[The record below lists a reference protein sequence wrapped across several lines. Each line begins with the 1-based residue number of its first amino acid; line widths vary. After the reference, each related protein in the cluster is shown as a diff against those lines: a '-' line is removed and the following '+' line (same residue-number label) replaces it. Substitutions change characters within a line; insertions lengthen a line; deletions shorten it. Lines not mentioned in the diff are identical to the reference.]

1 MKVNEINKTL
11 YEIAFIQ
18 NGEYGYNENNWKPSI
33 DENEIEEM
41 CCDDDGNYT
50 PATPLGYRDYK
61 ESRLQGLKNIFDQ
74 YPSVDLT
81 NDKLYNIKR
90 EDDLLKQYDK
100 IKTDNGEFIVVND
113 TEDKFF
119 VVNPDNKTFYIEY
132 VNL

>member
-1 MKVNEINKTL
+1 MKVNEINKAL

-18 NGEYGYNENNWKPSI
+18 NGEYGYHENNWKPSI
-33 DENEIEEM
+33 DKNEIEEM
-41 CCDDDGNYT
+41 CGDDDGNYT

-100 IKTDNGEFIVVND
+100 MKTDNGEFIVIND

-119 VVNPDNKTFYIEY
+119 VVNPDNKTFYVEY
-132 VNL
+132 VK

>member
-1 MKVNEINKTL
+1 
-11 YEIAFIQ
+11 
-18 NGEYGYNENNWKPSI
+18 
-33 DENEIEEM
+33 M
-41 CCDDDGNYT
+41 CGDDDGNYT

-61 ESRLQGLKNIFDQ
+61 ESRKQGLKNIFDQ
-74 YPSVDLT
+74 HPAVDLT

-132 VNL
+132 VK

>member
-1 MKVNEINKTL
+1 MKVNEINKDL

-18 NGEYGYNENNWKPSI
+18 NGEYGYHENNWKPSI

-41 CCDDDGNYT
+41 CGDDEGNYT

-61 ESRLQGLKNIFDQ
+61 ESRKQGLKNIFDQ
-74 YPSVDLT
+74 YPAVDLT

-100 IKTDNGEFIVVND
+100 IKTDNGEFIVIND

-119 VVNPDNKTFYIEY
+119 VVNPDNKTFYVEY
-132 VNL
+132 VK

>member
-1 MKVNEINKTL
+1 MKVNEINKAL

-18 NGEYGYNENNWKPSI
+18 NGEYGYHENNWKPSI
-33 DENEIEEM
+33 DEREIDTM
-41 CCDDDGNYT
+41 CGDDEGNYT

-81 NDKLYNIKR
+81 NDKLHNIKR

-100 IKTDNGEFIVVND
+100 IKTDKGDFIVVND

-119 VVNPDNKTFYIEY
+119 VVNKDNKTFYVEY
-132 VNL
+132 VK